1 MVGQLEEKNAES
13 QIISPEI
20 AKEVLQRILQSKYFS
35 NAPKKRKFVQLICN
49 YYWQGRA
56 DELNE
61 YLIGREVFDRGDDYN
76 PAADPIVRV
85 GAHDVRKKLEQ
96 YYLKEGADDSVRLM
110 IPIGSYVPVFVQT
123 SPPILSASPEY
134 LQEVPALVNKSAE
147 FSPQTPPLQLATAPT
162 YNLKRWIWILGAI
175 TTVLF
180 VCVLILFWV
189 NRRLVQQGSIGK
201 SADPSQLGLV
211 WNSFLQ
217 NTQPVLFVLS
227 NPIVHR
233 SVNNSDPEVITS
245 KGIELNKEQADF
257 LVGLAGNRLPTKLDS
272 PIKLIPSANTYTGI
286 GEAIGVFRLTQLLQR
301 AGEETKLKQ
310 SRNVS
315 PEDFRDYD
323 VILLGSVYANQWAQS
338 PSIKENFV
346 YSRRA
351 TIENLNPL
359 TGEAR
364 EYKPTFDEK
373 TGSLLEDYAL
383 ISVTPGVSGTNNVML
398 LAGIYSEGT
407 QAAVEYV
414 TDKNNLQEMSRKLEE
429 MFGNS
434 SAPKYY
440 QALLQVKVENSYPT
454 KTTLLTIRPLKID

>member
-1 MVGQLEEKNAES
+1 MVGQLEEKNVGS
-13 QIISPEI
+13 QNLSQ
-20 AKEVLQRILQSKYFS
+20 EVAREALQRVLQSKYFA
-35 NAPKKRKFVQLICN
+35 NAPKKKKFVQVICD

-56 DELNE
+56 GELNE
-61 YLIGREVFDRGDDYN
+61 YLIGREVFERGDDYN

-96 YYLKEGADDSVRLM
+96 YYLKEGADDPVTLM
-110 IPIGSYVPVFVQT
+110 IPIGSYVPVFAVTAPAVPTLPEVLPEQPDEIVGI
-123 SPPILSASPEY
+123 SPP
-134 LQEVPALVNKSAE
+134 
-147 FSPQTPPLQLATAPT
+147 PPLLPIDTTPKYKA
-162 YNLKRWIWILGAI
+162 NRWLWILGGVSV
-175 TTVLF
+175 VLF
-180 VCVLILFWV
+180 AGVVSLFWA
-189 NRRLVQQGSIGK
+189 NRRLEQQVNIGK
-201 SADPSQLGLV
+201 RGEPSPNGLV

-217 NTQPVLFVLS
+217 NSHPVLFVLS

-257 LVGLAGNRLPTKLDS
+257 LVGLAGNRLPTKLDG

-286 GEAIGVFRLTQLLQR
+286 GEAIGIFRLTQLLQR

-315 PEDFRDYD
+315 PEDFRDHD

-346 YSRRA
+346 YTRRA
-351 TIENLNPL
+351 TIENLNPQ

-383 ISVTPGVSGTNNVML
+383 ISVTPGASGTNNVML

-414 TDKNNLQEMSRKLEE
+414 TDKNNLQEMSRKIEE
-429 MFGNS
+429 VFGNS

-454 KTTLLTIRPLKID
+454 KTTLLSIRPLKIN